1 MGKYKFGYK
10 SLKISDIDPA
20 TGLAADGTA
29 YELKEDV
36 YRDSFNIVEEEGTVT
51 DEYSEMDPDPKIS
64 FTEQGKTNL
73 TLSIMDTTVET
84 LKLLKGGE
92 VVIADGKK
100 TWSKP
105 RTNVQIEKYIEME
118 TADGQTI
125 IVPRGKLMA
134 RYNNEVRRNG
144 IALLDVTITV
154 LVPEVEDLAPI
165 DFVEVDPNY
174 EAP

>member
-1 MGKYKFGYK
+1 MGKYKYGYK
-10 SLKISDIDPA
+10 SLKIWDIDPA
-20 TGLAADGTA
+20 TGLKADGTD
-29 YELKEDV
+29 YQLKEDI

-51 DEYSEMDPDPKIS
+51 DEFSEMDPDPKVS
-64 FTEQGKTNL
+64 FTEQGKTSL
-73 TLSIMDTTVET
+73 QFSIMDTRVET
-84 LKLLKGGE
+84 LKLFKGGE

-118 TADGQTI
+118 TVDGQTI

-144 IALLDVTITV
+144 IALLDVSISV
-154 LVPEVEDLAPI
+154 LVPEVEDLAPM
-165 DFVEVDPNY
+165 DFVEVDPDY
-174 EAP
+174 VAP